1 MSNSNYN
8 KIISTINSVSQDY
21 TYSPD
26 PNNLICIDTS
36 NNRIGI
42 NTIDPSCALHI
53 SGGDIQV
60 NRIFA
65 NSVFASH
72 YGATDSPNAS
82 SINATT
88 ISASTISATT
98 ISASTIRATTNIDV
112 SKISVSSILDISKG
126 LILANTISGSAITIN
141 ANANVSSDIITIDI
155 GTSTGVNINTPNNST
170 RNAITINGA
179 RVATTQHITNAI
191 PYGVIVAYYSSTN
204 IPNGW
209 ALCDGN
215 NSTPDLRG
223 RFILGSNPGGT
234 GGTIEMDAT
243 YVYHKFLTVGS
254 STFTPLFNTTVDVL
268 IVGGGGGGNSNASGG
283 RGGAVFRLNNFAV
296 SETSYNIVVGNG
308 GQPNTSGGESS
319 AFGVTVNGGVSN
331 GGSGQ
336 SGTLDDILGTN
347 YYWGGSGASGL
358 INGGQGGGGAGY
370 GGVGGTGYT
379 NGGNNVG
386 NGGANT
392 GGGGGGYALSPGPAS
407 GGSGI
412 VVIRY
417 LRTNNGL
424 NANIVNVSGGE
435 ENVSS
440 FTTITGA
447 SSTTLATTSSTNII
461 SFNNMPPYYVLVYIM
476 KIETDFCYNT
486 VITYPSAPIFS
497 MSQINDT
504 SVRLTWTQPSNIGN
518 SPITQYKIYK
528 NDVFHINVGG
538 TIRTYDINNL
548 DIGNTYS
555 FSLTASNS
563 ILESNRAPIQSIQI
577 MGVPIP
583 PGIPRN
589 LTNLT
594 QGSNTITISWLVPII
609 IGNPA
614 LIGYIVNVDG
624 TDKAPTTDLTY
635 TESNVIPNR
644 TYSFKVKSTSGS
656 LTSDY
661 TSIVSVTIT
670 VTPAEAPRNLTSLRT
685 ANSTLRLS
693 WEVPTSLGSPN
704 FTNYFIN
711 MNNIDIS
718 YVSANTLAFTK
729 SDLSFDTSYSFKVRA
744 AYNGIYSQYS
754 NEIIELIPP
763 EPVPPIFNVQQISGS
778 TSVVIAYARDG
789 FSGNSPIRNY
799 VIYESDQVLSF
810 DNTGTYV
817 YSDLFIGSTYVFGVV
832 AVNQNGYESGYTNQ
846 TITIV

>member
-155 GTSTGVNINTPNNST
+155 GTSTGVNINTPIDST

-223 RFILGSNPGGT
+223 RFILGSNPLSSGT
-234 GGTIEMDAT
+234 
-243 YVYHKFLTVGS
+243 
-254 STFTPLFNTTVDVL
+254 
-268 IVGGGGGGNSNASGG
+268 
-283 RGGAVFRLNNFAV
+283 
-296 SETSYNIVVGNG
+296 
-308 GQPNTSGGESS
+308 
-319 AFGVTVNGGVSN
+319 SN
-331 GGSGQ
+331 G
-336 SGTLDDILGTN
+336 LD
-347 YYWGGSGASGL
+347 Y
-358 INGGQGGGGAGY
+358 
-370 GGVGGTGYT
+370 
-379 NGGNNVG
+379 
-386 NGGANT
+386 
-392 GGGGGGYALSPGPAS
+392 
-407 GGSGI
+407 
-412 VVIRY
+412 
-417 LRTNNGL
+417 
-424 NANIVNVSGGE
+424 NIVNVSGGE

-447 SSTTLATTSSTNII
+447 SSTTLATISSTNII

-528 NDVFHINVGG
+528 NDVFLYSVSGN
-538 TIRTYDINNL
+538 IRTYDINNL
-548 DIGNTYS
+548 DIGNTYR

-624 TDKAPTTDLTY
+624 IDKPQTSDLTY

-644 TYSFKVKSTSGS
+644 TYTFKVKSTSGS

-661 TSIVSVTIT
+661 TPIVYVT
-670 VTPAEAPRNLTSLRT
+670 
-685 ANSTLRLS
+685 
-693 WEVPTSLGSPN
+693 
-704 FTNYFIN
+704 
-711 MNNIDIS
+711 
-718 YVSANTLAFTK
+718 
-729 SDLSFDTSYSFKVRA
+729 
-744 AYNGIYSQYS
+744 
-754 NEIIELIPP
+754 
-763 EPVPPIFNVQQISGS
+763 
-778 TSVVIAYARDG
+778 
-789 FSGNSPIRNY
+789 
-799 VIYESDQVLSF
+799 
-810 DNTGTYV
+810 
-817 YSDLFIGSTYVFGVV
+817 
-832 AVNQNGYESGYTNQ
+832 
-846 TITIV
+846 TIVDT